1 MLRIV
6 RPLISVGTVVVSLAA
21 CAQGTTL
28 ERPADGSQGEEGSV
42 DAGEAG
48 PFGAIGHVGDGGSA
62 RDGSGWD
69 PPPGSSAGPCSD
81 VTHHIYLVSPSQ
93 ELFSFH
99 PANLELHRI
108 GRLRCGDGG
117 PFSMAVDRNGVAW
130 IVDWNGPVSR
140 VDIATGRCETTPYK
154 VEDGA
159 PFRNFGMA
167 FAADDGP
174 DQETLYVRDAVF
186 FGDTDEANPAR
197 TLGVFDRRSYAV
209 RPLGQGAGANAD
221 LTGTGDGRLF
231 GFVKQSEASFVSEL
245 DKLTG
250 ATLSERALPGVTI
263 GSSWAFATWGG
274 AFWFFVTNDEDALS
288 SRVYRLD
295 PDSQAPPELVM
306 PVLLTAVIG
315 AGVSTCAPTE
325 VPH

>member
-1 MLRIV
+1 MDH
-6 RPLISVGTVVVSLAA
+6 PAEVS
-21 CAQGTTL
+21 GG
-28 ERPADGSQGEEGSV
+28 EDGGLG
-42 DAGEAG
+42 AGEAG
-48 PFGAIGHVGDGGSA
+48 PFGAIGDVGGGGSA

-69 PPPGSSAGPCSD
+69 PPPGSYAGPCSD
-81 VTHHIYLVSPSQ
+81 VTHHIYLVSPYQ

-99 PANLELHRI
+99 PASLELHRI
-108 GRLRCGDGG
+108 GRLPCGDGR

-130 IVDWNGPVSR
+130 IVDWNGSVIR
-140 VDIATGRCETTPYK
+140 VDIATGRCEATPYK
-154 VEDGA
+154 VEEGV
-159 PFRNFGMA
+159 PFSRFGMA

-186 FGDTDEANPAR
+186 FGDTDEVNRAR

-209 RPLGQGAGANAD
+209 HPLGQGAGANAD

-231 GFVKQSEASFVSEL
+231 GFVKQPAEGSFVSEL

-274 AFWFFVTNDEDALS
+274 AFWFFVTNDQDVFS
-288 SRVYRLD
+288 SLVYRLD